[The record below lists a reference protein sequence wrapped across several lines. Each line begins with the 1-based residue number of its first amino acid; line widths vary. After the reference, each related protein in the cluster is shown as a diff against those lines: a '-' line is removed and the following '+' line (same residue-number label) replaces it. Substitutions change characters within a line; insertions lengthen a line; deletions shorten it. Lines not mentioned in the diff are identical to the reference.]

1 VGAKLI
7 KNNMIEFFLG
17 TVKERYTGDGISK
30 EDFIILA
37 DIPGVAENVKA
48 FPTKDNLDEPK
59 RGDQVLLTSYDSFYH
74 SYFTYRKLKEND
86 FIGFR
91 AAGKMIDITPEKI
104 TIGVFDNNND
114 SYADGERPDCSN
126 YSSIE
131 MDKDG
136 NITIHAQKNLK
147 IDIDGQ
153 TDLTVKGDCN
163 VTSKGKLTLKGA
175 PKIQMN
181 TGKNGPLVNK
191 KILNSII
198 SAICGKVDALAAM
211 LGVPPVL
218 PEIEPVMNGILYDNN
233 ITH

>member
-1 VGAKLI
+1 MV
-7 KNNMIEFFLG
+7 EFFLG
-17 TVKERYTGDGISK
+17 TVKDRYTDNDTSK
-30 EDFIILA
+30 EDFIILV

-59 RGDQVLLTSYDSFYH
+59 VGDQVLLTSYDSFYH

-114 SYADGERPDCSN
+114 SYDDGERPDCSN

-131 MDKDG
+131 MDKNG

-153 TDLTVKGDCN
+153 TDLTVQGDIN
-163 VTSKGKLTLKGA
+163 VTSKGKVTIKGA
-175 PKIQMN
+175 PKIQLN
-181 TGKNGPLVNK
+181 TGGNGPLVNK
-191 KILNSII
+191 EALNNIITLMCTAIDSKIHPPTAV
-198 SAICGKVDALAAM
+198 SAQVTPIM
-211 LGVPPVL
+211 QST
-218 PEIEPVMNGILYDNN
+218 LYDNN

>member
-1 VGAKLI
+1 MV
-7 KNNMIEFFLG
+7 EFFLG
-17 TVKERYTGDGISK
+17 TVKERYTENGTSK

-59 RGDQVLLTSYDSFYH
+59 VGDQVLLTSYDSFYH

-114 SYADGERPDCSN
+114 SYDDGERPDCSN

-131 MDKDG
+131 MDKNG
-136 NITIHAQKNLK
+136 NITIHAQKNLN

-153 TDLTVKGDCN
+153 TDLTVQGDIN
-163 VTSKGKLTLKGA
+163 VTSKRGTVTIKGA

-181 TGKNGPLVNK
+181 TGLNGPLVNK
-191 KILNSII
+191 AGLDSII
-198 SAICGKVDALAAM
+198 TSMCGVIDAKLIV
-211 LGVPPVL
+211 GTPP
-218 PEIEPVMNGILYDNN
+218 ITPVIQPIMNTMLYDNN
-233 ITH
+233 VTH

>member
-1 VGAKLI
+1 MV
-7 KNNMIEFFLG
+7 EFFLG
-17 TVKERYTGDGISK
+17 TVKERYTENGTSK

-59 RGDQVLLTSYDSFYH
+59 VGDQVLLTSYDSFYH
-74 SYFTYRKLKEND
+74 SYFTYKKLKEND

-114 SYADGERPDCSN
+114 FYDDGERPDCSN

-131 MDKDG
+131 MDKNG

-153 TDLTVKGDCN
+153 TDLTVQGDCN
-163 VTSKGKLTLKGA
+163 ITSKGKVTIKGA
-175 PKIQMN
+175 PKIQFN
-181 TGKNGPLVNK
+181 TGNNGPIVNK
-191 KILNSII
+191 SALNNLLNIMCA
-198 SAICGKVDALAAM
+198 AIDLKQGAPSTTTAAYNAAQ
-211 LGVPPVL
+211 LG
-218 PEIEPVMNGILYDNN
+218 LYDNN